1 MTENKICTLIA
12 PTVTVLYINGT
23 NGLNTSVQ
31 YPGSIIILCDGLHVL
46 EELFLIESTL
56 YLGTLH
62 AGLVPSNSK
71 SIRIAIAG
79 SNDAV
84 PGGGLDTF
92 GLGKNNAH
100 NILI

>member
-1 MTENKICTLIA
+1 MTENKICTIVSPA
-12 PTVTVLYINGT
+12 MTVLDINGT
-23 NGLNTSVQ
+23 NRLNTSMQ
-31 YPGSIIILCDGLHVL
+31 YPGSIIILCNRLHVL
-46 EELFLIESTL
+46 KELFLIESTL
-56 YLGTLH
+56 DLRTLH
-62 AGLVPSNSK
+62 TGLVPSNSK

-100 NILI
+100 NI